1 MNRAA
6 NASHFDVT
14 TPCPALYFS
23 VMTEATASTTGSPDV
38 HAHMFE
44 LIVAY
49 RKSQIVRTAAMMSLA
64 EHCASGAVTA
74 ESIATAESA
83 DPSAT
88 ARFLRACTAMGLLTC
103 ADEKHFSGTP
113 LLDVLRRDAVGSQ
126 WGFAVSL
133 PAPGNWLPWGQLP
146 EVMRSGRSQAE
157 NVIGGNLYQYY
168 QQHPEEGDA
177 FTAGVSGFSAIAG
190 AQAAK
195 LLDTGNVRLAVDVG
209 GATGALL
216 HDLMAVNTTM
226 RGIVLDLPAAIPLAE
241 EAARRVGLQDR
252 ITAQGGDF
260 TVSVPAD
267 ADMYLLRHVLHNWD
281 DDTCVQIL
289 RRCREAMAPTA
300 RVVVQDMVLGTIG
313 QEPEVV
319 PSQDLNMLAVLNGR
333 ERTVTEFDALLA
345 AAGLRRTAIHH
356 TDTPTSIIE
365 AVAE

>member
-1 MNRAA
+1 
-6 NASHFDVT
+6 
-14 TPCPALYFS
+14 
-23 VMTEATASTTGSPDV
+23 
-38 HAHMFE
+38 MFE

-64 EHCASGAVTA
+64 EHCASGSVTA
-74 ESIATAESA
+74 DSIAKAESA
-83 DPSAT
+83 DPGAT
-88 ARFLRACTAMGLLTC
+88 ARFLRACTSMGLLTC
-103 ADEKHFSGTP
+103 ADETHFSGTP

-133 PAPGNWLPWGQLP
+133 PAPGNWLPWGHLP
-146 EVMRSGRSQAE
+146 DVVRSGRSQAE
-157 NVIGGNLYQYY
+157 DIIGGNLYEYY

-216 HDLMAVNTTM
+216 HDLMAVSATM
-226 RGIVLDLPAAIPLAE
+226 RGIVLDLPAAVPLAE
-241 EAARRVGLQDR
+241 ESARRLGLQDR

-289 RRCREAMAPTA
+289 RRCREAMAPAA
-300 RVVVQDMVLGTIG
+300 RVVVQEMVLGTVG
-313 QEPEVV
+313 QESEIV

-333 ERTVTEFDALLA
+333 ERTVAEFDELLA

-365 AVAE
+365 AVAD